1 MELTERIP
9 RIPAAVLGATG
20 VVGQQLVRL
29 LHDHPWFSL
38 EAVAASSRSAGR
50 PYGEA
55 AEWMLDRD
63 LPPDLAEKIV
73 VEGGEEL
80 SAPLL
85 FSALAS
91 ETASELEPLYRDR
104 GHLVVS
110 NASRFRMD
118 PRVPLL
124 IPEVNPESLELL
136 RDQDSSPGGLIT
148 NPNCVVAGLALAL
161 SPLHREFTVEAA
173 VVTTFQALSG
183 AGYPG
188 VPSLAALGNVIPHTR
203 SEEEKIEQEPLKI
216 LDAGFPI
223 SASAHRVPVAD
234 GHLASVSVK
243 LSRPTDLEEV
253 AEALSGFR
261 GEPQERRL
269 PTAPERP
276 LVLVGDYDRPQ
287 PLRDATRDRGMA
299 VTVGRLRP
307 DPVLSIRFDLLVHN
321 TLRGAAGAALL
332 NAELALARGL
342 LDTTAPDA
350 AVEVP

>member
-1 MELTERIP
+1 MELTE